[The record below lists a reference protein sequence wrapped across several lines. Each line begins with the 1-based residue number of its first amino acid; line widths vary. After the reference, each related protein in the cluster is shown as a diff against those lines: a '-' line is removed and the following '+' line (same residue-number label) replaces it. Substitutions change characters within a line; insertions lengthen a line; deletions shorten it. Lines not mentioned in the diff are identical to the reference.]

1 MLAAMTMTSTRSS
14 RCALVVLLTTCLGG
28 AQAAPRSAPLVNP
41 ARAGLEA
48 AKLASLK
55 GELQKL
61 IDQGEIAGAIA
72 VIGRKGTV
80 GVFDVV
86 GQADLAGHKP
96 MRAETMFRI
105 ASMTKIAT
113 AVAVMMLEDDG
124 KLTVDDPVQKHLP
137 EFRGQKMLKG
147 DAAALAAGGPFSL
160 VDPPRPITIKDL
172 ITHTSGMNCRLPA
185 GFADLYG
192 KRDRTLAEGAIAFS
206 QHPLIGPPG
215 VTWKYCSPAY
225 DTLGRIIEVASGK
238 AYDVFMKQRLFVPL
252 GMTDTTFQPS
262 AEQRKRLAVVY
273 EKKGDALVV
282 LDGQGNP
289 AENLRWFSP
298 SGGIFTTASDYA
310 RLGQM
315 LLDRGRFAG
324 RQLLREA
331 TWQKMTSVQF
341 TSKEKVGFSPGLG
354 MGLGVQVVMQ
364 PTDITAALGKGSFG
378 HGGAYG
384 TQLWVD
390 PAHEMYFLLMVQ
402 RAHYDGDSSA
412 ARKLVQSIGTAA
424 ILPAS

>member
-1 MLAAMTMTSTRSS
+1 MSSTRSA
-14 RCALVVLLTTCLGG
+14 RCALVLLLTLSAG
-28 AQAAPRSAPLVNP
+28 AEARPAPAVNP
-41 ARAGLEA
+41 ARAGLDA
-48 AKLASLK
+48 AKLTALK
-55 GELQKL
+55 SELQKL
-61 IDQGEIAGAIA
+61 IDHGEIAGAVALVGRRGA
-72 VIGRKGTV
+72 VGALE
-80 GVFDVV
+80 VV
-86 GQADLAGHKP
+86 GQADLAAHRP
-96 MRAETMFRI
+96 MRADTMFRI

-147 DAAALAAGGPFSL
+147 DPAALAAGGPFSL

-185 GFADLYG
+185 GFADLYE

-238 AYDVFMKQRLFVPL
+238 AYDQFMKERIFAPL
-252 GMTDTTFQPS
+252 GMTDTTFQPN

-273 EKKGDALVV
+273 EKKDTLQVV
-282 LDGQGNP
+282 PGQGNP

-298 SGGIFTTASDYA
+298 SGGIFTTAGDYA

-315 LLDRGRFAG
+315 LLDHGRAG
-324 RQLLREA
+324 GKQLLREA

-412 ARKLVQSIGTAA
+412 ARKVLQEIGTAA